1 MTETIMK
8 PMRMTMNMMEAMT
21 KTTRQVLPVAS
32 TLLILAACSE
42 ASPTEF
48 TSPNLHVSSASGVRL
63 ITQNVVPAASM
74 DALFQGRLFVDDRGC
89 IRLGSEDD
97 ATVVWPHGFT
107 ADRTVEGVSV
117 RDADGALFGRV
128 GEELSFAGGE
138 VATLHEGMGFTE
150 DDRSLATQHCPGR
163 YWIVG

>member
-1 MTETIMK
+1 
-8 PMRMTMNMMEAMT
+8 MNMLEAMT
-21 KTTRQVLPVAS
+21 KTTGKVLSVAS
-32 TLLILAACSE
+32 TFLILATCSE

-48 TSPNLHVSSASGVRL
+48 TSPKLHVSSASGVRL

-74 DALFQGRLFVDDRGC
+74 DALFRGRLLLDDRGC
-89 IRLGSEDD
+89 IRLDSEDD

-107 ADRTVEGVSV
+107 AERTVEGIVV
-117 RDADGALFGRV
+117 WDAEGALFGRV

-138 VATLHEGMGFTE
+138 VSTLHEGMGFTE
-150 DDRSLATQHCPGR
+150 DDRSLAMQHCPGR

>member
-1 MTETIMK
+1 MTKTMTETTRK
-8 PMRMTMNMMEAMT
+8 TVT
-21 KTTRQVLPVAS
+21 KTTRKVLSVAS

-42 ASPTEF
+42 TSPTEF
-48 TSPNLHVSSASGVRL
+48 TSPNLHVSSASGARL
-63 ITQNVVPAASM
+63 ITQNVVPAVSM
-74 DALFQGRLFVDDRGC
+74 DALFQGRLVLDDRGC
-89 IRLGSEDD
+89 IRLGSEDG

-107 ADRTVEGVSV
+107 AERTVEGVSV

-150 DDRSLATQHCPGR
+150 DDRNLATQHCPGR